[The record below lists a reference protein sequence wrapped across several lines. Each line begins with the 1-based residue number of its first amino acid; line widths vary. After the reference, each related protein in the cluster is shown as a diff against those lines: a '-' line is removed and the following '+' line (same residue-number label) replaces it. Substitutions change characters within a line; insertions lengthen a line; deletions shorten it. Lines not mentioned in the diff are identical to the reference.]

1 MSLGEIDTLNLTF
14 EKLQALFDESQG
26 YYESF
31 LDANNLYKN
40 GKLTDKQFFQ
50 KLGDY
55 TVAYSALE
63 FLAIKTLMEM
73 KKTLDKVASG
83 SSTGTQSPGLMP
95 GMGQPGMMPGMN
107 DGPRAGTP
115 DNPVGA
121 PPSVMGTAPSGFNE
135 PGTLPTPDPALLP
148 RRQSGGSCTSCG
160 GGLRPN
166 AKFCT
171 KCGSKQ

>member
-31 LDANNLYKN
+31 LDANNLYKA
-40 GKLTDKQFFQ
+40 GKLSDKEFFQ

-83 SSTGTQSPGLMP
+83 ASRGTQSPGLMHK
-95 GMGQPGMMPGMN
+95 
-107 DGPRAGTP
+107 TSTSL
-115 DNPVGA
+115 V
-121 PPSVMGTAPSGFNE
+121 SS
-135 PGTLPTPDPALLP
+135 LYLLP
-148 RRQSGGSCTSCG
+148 NCTTIFFPFTFAQADDH
-160 GGLRPN
+160 RIV
-166 AKFCT
+166 K
-171 KCGSKQ
+171 

>member
-1 MSLGEIDTLNLTF
+1 MSLGEIDTYNLTF
-14 EKLQALFDESQG
+14 EKLQTLFAETQG

-31 LDANNLYKN
+31 LDSNNLYKA
-40 GKLTDKQFFQ
+40 GKISDKEFFQ

-55 TVAYSALE
+55 TAAYSALL
-63 FLAIKTLMEM
+63 FLGVNSLTEL
-73 KKTLDKVASG
+73 KKALDQVSKGARAGVG
-83 SSTGTQSPGLMP
+83 GTQSPGLM
-95 GMGQPGMMPGMN
+95 PGMMPGMN

-121 PPSVMGTAPSGFNE
+121 TPSVMGTAPSGFNE